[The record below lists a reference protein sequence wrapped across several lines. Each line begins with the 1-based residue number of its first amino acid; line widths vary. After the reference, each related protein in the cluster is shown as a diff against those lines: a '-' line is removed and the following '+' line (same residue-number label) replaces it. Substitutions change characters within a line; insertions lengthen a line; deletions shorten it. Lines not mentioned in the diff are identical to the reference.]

1 MSPIWTPSRERT
13 EATNMH
19 AFMRRAQ
26 SLDPTVVDYESLHAF
41 SVVQPQAFWPL
52 LWEYLE
58 IVGERGDT
66 LVDDI
71 HKMPGA
77 AWFPGARLNFAENL
91 LRRRDDALAI
101 IHRTEDG
108 KRRTLSWAQL
118 YVEVGR
124 CMAGLRRAGVQPGDR
139 VAGYLP
145 NEPEA
150 VIAMLATTGLG
161 AIWAACSPEYG
172 VASCLERLK
181 LIEPKVLFAGEGYHY
196 GGKWHD
202 LAAKAAEIAAQL
214 PSLVKTVNVPACPE
228 IGAERSPDG
237 IDFPQFPFAHPA
249 FILFSSGTTG
259 TPKCVT
265 HCAGGTLLQLLKD
278 MALHCDIR
286 RDERVLYVTT
296 TGWMVWNVMTA
307 SLGLGAP
314 IVLYDG
320 SPLAPSPAR
329 MFDLVDEEDVAI
341 LRIVPKLIDEYAR
354 AGLHPARSHR
364 LAKLKC
370 IKAGSEPL
378 LPHHCEY
385 VYQRIKAD
393 VHLMSPAGGTDVMG
407 TLATGNPMGP
417 VIPGEIQARALGM
430 KVEVFD
436 EHARPVIGRAGELVV
451 TQSFPSIPVGFWGD
465 ESGERL
471 RAAFFGTY
479 PGAWRH
485 GDWAEI
491 TGRGGV
497 AIRGRS
503 DATLNVNGV
512 RIGTSEIY
520 RALRDVKGLRE
531 SAAVE
536 RRSTRGSEVVL
547 FVLLEEGVALDPALA
562 ATIRDAI
569 RRHATPRHV
578 PGQVHAV
585 PDLPRSSNGKVSE
598 AAIRD
603 TINGTRPVSVQG
615 LLNPGAL
622 AHFRAYAVA
631 EVAPVGR

>member
-1 MSPIWTPSRERT
+1 
-13 EATNMH
+13 MH
-19 AFMRRAQ
+19 AFLRRAQ
-26 SLDPTVVDYESLHAF
+26 ALDPSVVDYRTLHAF
-41 SVVQPQAFWPL
+41 SVEQPHAFWTS
-52 LWEYLE
+52 LWDYLD
-58 IVGERGDT
+58 IVAESRGDVV
-66 LVDDI
+66 VDDI
-71 HKMPGA
+71 RRMPGA
-77 AWFPGARLNFAENL
+77 AWFPGARLNFAENH
-91 LRRRDDALAI
+91 LRRRDAGEAI

-108 KRRTLSWAQL
+108 KRRVLSWAQL
-118 YVEVGR
+118 HDAVGR
-124 CMAGLRRAGVQPGDR
+124 CMAALQRAGVQPGDR

-145 NEPEA
+145 NVPEA
-150 VIAMLATTGLG
+150 VIAMLATTGVG

-181 LIEPKVLFAGEGYHY
+181 LIEPKVLFAGDGYQY

-202 LAAKAAEIAAQL
+202 LATKADELAAQL
-214 PSLVKTVNVPACPE
+214 PGLARVVKVSGFEDFCAGPAP
-228 IGAERSPDG
+228 AR

-249 FILFSSGTTG
+249 LILFSSGTTG

-278 MALHCDIR
+278 MALHCDIQ

-296 TGWMVWNVMTA
+296 TGWMVWNVMAA

-314 IVLYDG
+314 LVLYDG
-320 SPLAPSPAR
+320 SPLHPSPSR
-329 MFDLVDEEDVAI
+329 MLDLVDEEDVAV

-354 AGLHPARSHR
+354 AGLHPAGSHR

-385 VYQRIKAD
+385 VYSHLKAD

-407 TLATGNPMGP
+407 TLATGNPIGP
-417 VIPGEIQARALGM
+417 VIPGEIQAKALGM

-436 EHARPVIGRAGELVV
+436 EQAQPVVGRTGELVV

-465 ESGERL
+465 PSGERL
-471 RAAFFGTY
+471 RASYFGTY
-479 PGAWRH
+479 ADTWRH

-491 TGRGGV
+491 SERGGV
-497 AIRGRS
+497 IIRGRA

-520 RALRDVKGLRE
+520 RALQEVKGLRE
-531 SAAVE
+531 CAAVE
-536 RRSTRGSEVVL
+536 RRAASGAEVVL
-547 FVLLEEGVALDPALA
+547 FVLLDQGIALDAALA
-562 ATIRDAI
+562 AGIRDAI

-578 PGQVHAV
+578 PGQVLAV

-603 TINGTRPVSVQG
+603 TINGTRAVSAQG
-615 LLNPGAL
+615 LLNPEAL
-622 AHFRAYAVA
+622 AWFRDYAVA
-631 EVAPVGR
+631 ATPGR